1 MVVAEAKS
9 LQLVGSLPSVIEA
22 GTPFSLTFNVMD
34 KDGVHLTDGTD
45 SVVFG
50 ELQVAW
56 ENDTVLFYE
65 KIDEEELVLFKE
77 MVNTVKKLKAAKSA
91 TFDLLFSEIIFLILN
106 NTVIHV

>member
-77 MVNTVKKLKAAKSA
+77 MVNTVNNLTLNAQIATKVLCFSRLLKCLRS
-91 TFDLLFSEIIFLILN
+91 LYGN
-106 NTVIHV
+106 

>member
-9 LQLVGSLPSVIEA
+9 LQLVGSLPTAIEA
-22 GTPFSLTFNVMD
+22 GTPFSLTFNVLD

-77 MVNTVKKLKAAKSA
+77 MVNTVK
-91 TFDLLFSEIIFLILN
+91 N
-106 NTVIHV
+106 